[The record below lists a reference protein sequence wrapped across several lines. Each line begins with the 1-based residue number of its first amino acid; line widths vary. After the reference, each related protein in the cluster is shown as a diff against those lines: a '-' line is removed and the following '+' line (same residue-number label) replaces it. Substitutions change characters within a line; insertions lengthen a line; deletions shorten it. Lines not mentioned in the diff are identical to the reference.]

1 MRDEAIN
8 SVTDAASVKAGAA
21 LSGFGAVLAWDAPVA
36 ILGVPVAVLLAALT
50 GALLGLLYGK
60 PLESRKHAVGA
71 VVVNSFLAAVAA
83 AIAPHVPLFG
93 WLKAAPMGA
102 VALVLAFSARWAIPI
117 LVEHAPGMIR
127 AGLAKFGVNIPDSKG
142 NAP

>member
-1 MRDEAIN
+1 MRDEAIQ
-8 SVTDAASVKAGAA
+8 SVTDAASVKLGVAVSGLGAI
-21 LSGFGAVLAWDAPVA
+21 LAWDAPVA

-60 PLESRKHAVGA
+60 PMASRKQAIGA
-71 VVVNSFLAAVAA
+71 VVVNSFIAAVAA

-102 VALVLAFSARWAIPI
+102 VALVLAFSARWIIPAAVERLPT
-117 LVEHAPGMIR
+117 LVERLMGKVLP
-127 AGLAKFGVNIPDSKG
+127 KG
-142 NAP
+142 GES